1 MRQLIYLFGILLCF
15 SCSNRKSSMKSEDIM
30 INESTLNNNNRSQ
43 VNSYEKLSIQK
54 LAIYFDLLK
63 LKKEHPEFKNDILI
77 QLKELSK
84 GSILKNNFT
93 SNFTIKNIHQIGDEI
108 IINDSIKKIQLT
120 YQITSK
126 SIKKNDSIY
135 AYIYTKNIFL
145 NAQKKVSNKIKFSK
159 S

>member
-1 MRQLIYLFGILLCF
+1 MKQLIYLFSILLCF
-15 SCSNRKSSMKSEDIM
+15 SCSNKRNAMKSEDI
-30 INESTLNNNNRSQ
+30 IHESTSDFINKSQ

-54 LAIYFDLLK
+54 LSIYHDLLK
-63 LKKEHPEFKNDILI
+63 LKQQHPEFKDDILI

-84 GSILKNNFT
+84 DSILKNNYT
-93 SNFTIKNIHQIGDEI
+93 SNFTIKNIHQIGKEI

-126 SIKKNDSIY
+126 FIKKNDSIY
-135 AYIYTKNIFL
+135 AYIYTKTIFL